1 MADPQ
6 PIQQTPEGQIVDQTP
21 NQPESPPTTAPS
33 TTTAPSQPEPLIA
46 EEKAPAE
53 PAPET
58 YADYKVPEGWELDG
72 DMKAEANEL
81 FKGMKLSQANA
92 QKLVDFYIKTNQE
105 ALEAPYKAFKDLTDS
120 WREESMNHPD
130 LKGKLGPGKEISV
143 RISRALDSLGD
154 PKLAQD
160 FRQAMDLTGAG
171 NHPAFIRVISKLAE
185 AVTEGSHVA
194 GNGPSPQ
201 GQTPPGQAAQRT
213 AAQALWPNL
222 PTQNR

>member
-1 MADPQ
+1 
-6 PIQQTPEGQIVDQTP
+6 
-21 NQPESPPTTAPS
+21 
-33 TTTAPSQPEPLIA
+33 
-46 EEKAPAE
+46 
-53 PAPET
+53 
-58 YADYKVPEGWELDG
+58 
-72 DMKAEANEL
+72 MKAEANEL

-143 RISRALDSLGD
+143 RIAKALDGLQD

-171 NHPAFIRVISKLAE
+171 NHPAFIRVIAKWAS

-194 GNGPSPQ
+194 GNGPSPL
-201 GQTPPGQAAQRT
+201 GQSAPGQAERS
-213 AAQALWPNL
+213 AAQTIWPSL
-222 PTQNR
+222 PSGNR